1 LLLKVYLFEFIILLD
16 IVGRNFIMLKKITI
30 FSVIVS
36 FGILFFSTFLYADEL
51 ESITTAIQ
59 SSGARWVAGETSVSK
74 LTPQER
80 RMRLGALKPVF
91 SGNEMFL
98 PNKTEK
104 IVALPQRFDW
114 RNNNGE
120 NFVTPVRNQGG
131 CGSCW
136 AFAATAGLEAVS
148 LISQKTPGIDLNLS
162 EQILVS
168 TCSSAGDC
176 GGGYPSGA
184 ASFIKNTGLPLE
196 SCYPYRAANSQCSDA
211 CSNWQ
216 NNTYRIKEYYNVG
229 SWSPTVD
236 DIKNALFEY
245 GPLPTTLDVYSDFFS
260 YRSGIYSLAPNCCS
274 DSKTCPD
281 CYYEGGHA
289 VLIVGYDDEEE
300 FFIVKNSWGTG
311 WGESGYFRI
320 DYSQLMNEVGFGQ
333 YTLAYETEVDIASRL
348 TIYKNGDGH
357 GELYAEGLTCNGAL
371 CEGEYLTGSVIT
383 IIAQAAPGYVLEDWT
398 GCDSIIGQSCII
410 ALNHDMTATATFLPP
425 PRISLASRSL
435 KFGSVKKGIQSLT
448 QSVVV
453 QNTGSARLSISSI
466 DIGGDHGTDF
476 SINDG
481 CSGKIPSGGSC
492 VIGISTTPSE
502 YGKRSGELRIF
513 SNDPKKQPYYSIKM
527 SANAIAP
534 KIYVKPSSLRFEPVA
549 LGKFSET
556 KTITIE
562 NKGLT
567 DLIFN
572 QVNTADNFDFSVAN
586 HCPSILGSGV
596 SCTMDF
602 SFLPSDVG
610 VREGFIR
617 INTNDPKKPSA
628 VVKCTGKSE

>member
-1 LLLKVYLFEFIILLD
+1 
-16 IVGRNFIMLKKITI
+16 MLKKITI

-74 LTPQER
+74 LPPLER

-136 AFAATAGLEAVS
+136 AFAATAGLEAVT

-196 SCYPYRAANSQCSDA
+196 SCYPYRASNSECADA

-216 NNTYRIKEYYNVG
+216 NYTYRIKEYYNVG

-245 GPLPTTLDVYSDFFS
+245 GPLPTTLDVYTDFFS
-260 YRSGIYSLAPNCCS
+260 YRSGIYSLAPGCCS

-281 CYYEGGHA
+281 CHYEGGHA

-320 DYSQLMNEVGFGQ
+320 DYSQLTNEVGFGQ
-333 YTLAYETEVDIASRL
+333 YTLAYETEVDISSRL
-348 TIYKNGDGH
+348 TIYKNGNGH
-357 GELYAEGLTCNGAL
+357 GDLYAEGLTCNDAL
-371 CEGEYLTGSVIT
+371 CEGEYLTGSTIAIT
-383 IIAQAAPGYVLEDWT
+383 AQPAQGYVLEDWT

-410 ALNHDMTATATFLPP
+410 TVTHDRTATATFLPP
-425 PRISLASRSL
+425 PIMSVTPRSL
-435 KFGSVKKGIQSLT
+435 KFGSVKNGIQS
-448 QSVVV
+448 SVQNLIV
-453 QNTGSARLSISSI
+453 QNTGSARLSISSLEI
-466 DIGGDHGTDF
+466 AGTNGIDF
-476 SINDG
+476 SYQNG
-481 CSGKIPSGGSC
+481 CPVTLPAGGTC
-492 VIGISTTPSE
+492 AIDVAILPGD

-513 SNDPKKQPYYSIKM
+513 SNDSKKQPYYSIKM
-527 SANAIAP
+527 SANAKAP
-534 KIYVKPSSLRFEPVA
+534 KISLKPSSLRFEPIKVGD
-549 LGKFSET
+549 LSRLLSSGE
-556 KTITIE
+556 KTIVIE
-562 NKGLT
+562 NKGLS
-567 DLIFN
+567 DLIFDS
-572 QVNTADNFDFSVAN
+572 VNTDNIS
-586 HCPSILGSGV
+586 
-596 SCTMDF
+596 DF
-602 SFLPSDVG
+602 SFVNSCPSRLEGGAYCTMEFSFMPTDVG
-610 VREGFIR
+610 TKTGFIS
-617 INTNDPKKPSA
+617 INSNDPKKPA
-628 VVKCTGKSE
+628 LIVKFTGKVE